1 MAKETDI
8 VELVNWKSD
17 KKKIQKNQAGK
28 TKQNNF
34 LKKKKIQKEGKRK
47 DTRKRFTICK
57 NNTRSGARSY
67 RRNIEE
73 IMAEYFLNPVKCIN
87 LLTEE
92 SLQLLR
98 KINKKK
104 STSRHNC

>member
-1 MAKETDI
+1 MLKETDI

-73 IMAEYFLNPVKCIN
+73 IMAEYFLNRVKCIN